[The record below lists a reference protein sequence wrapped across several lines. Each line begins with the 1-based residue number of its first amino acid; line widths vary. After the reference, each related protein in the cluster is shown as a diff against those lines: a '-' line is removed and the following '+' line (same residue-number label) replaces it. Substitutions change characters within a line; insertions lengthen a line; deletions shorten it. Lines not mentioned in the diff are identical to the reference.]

1 MTEGLQ
7 IGARLKI
14 RVHFDLPTPTT
25 SFNLGLGFNN
35 IFGQRIFTAH
45 SQFEPNRS
53 NREHVGAQV
62 FVCDIPSLTF
72 MPGEYTLRLW
82 LDIGNTEA
90 DLIND
95 AARISVIE
103 SDYYGTGKVP
113 WNGTFVLK
121 HNWYE
126 ERAADAK

>member
-1 MTEGLQ
+1 
-7 IGARLKI
+7 
-14 RVHFDLPTPTT
+14 
-25 SFNLGLGFNN
+25 
-35 IFGQRIFTAH
+35 
-45 SQFEPNRS
+45 
-53 NREHVGAQV
+53 
-62 FVCDIPSLTF
+62 
-72 MPGEYTLRLW
+72 MPGDYTLRLW

-126 ERAADAK
+126 EKAADAK